1 MDIKEE
7 VKTHTR
13 RVEAGERVR
22 YGACPR
28 CGAVEEES
36 FRLHDCR
43 RRKFR
48 LVIGRYI
55 QMELSWI
62 LRWRC
67 LRCGKR
73 FTDYPPFRLAMQAV
87 HQEARV
93 GKGQRVPRNQPLL
106 WRDG

>member
-1 MDIKEE
+1 MDLEEE

-13 RVEAGERVR
+13 RVELGERVR
-22 YGACPR
+22 YAQACPC
-28 CGAVEEES
+28 CGAVEKES

-48 LVIGRYI
+48 LVLERCI
-55 QMELSWI
+55 QVAVSWI

-73 FTDYPPFRLAMQAV
+73 FTDYPPFRLAVQAV
-87 HQEARV
+87 CQAAGAGED
-93 GKGQRVPRNQPLL
+93 QRVSGNESLL
-106 WRDG
+106 R

>member
-1 MDIKEE
+1 MDFEEE

-22 YGACPR
+22 YGQACPG
-28 CGAVEEES
+28 CGAVEGP
-36 FRLHDCR
+36 FRWHDCR

-48 LVIGRYI
+48 LVLGRCI
-55 QMELSWI
+55 QVTLSWI

-73 FTDYPPFRLAMQAV
+73 FTDYPPFRLAAQAV
-87 HQEARV
+87 CQAAGAGE
-93 GKGQRVPRNQPLL
+93 GQRVSGSGSLL
-106 WRDG
+106 P